1 MVEAQHQMA
10 VLAVI
15 WHARAT
21 QLKLAEVRTDWMYI
35 NIHLQAQPLREQ
47 ENVVLLITT
56 TTQAQMPSMQI
67 SLLDTARCRGVM
79 TGDILLGI

>member
-1 MVEAQHQMA
+1 MVEARHQMA

-21 QLKLAEVRTDWMYI
+21 QLKPAEVRIDWMYI
-35 NIHLQAQPLREQ
+35 NIHLRAQPLQEQ
-47 ENVVLLITT
+47 GNGVLLIIT
-56 TTQAQMPSMQI
+56 TTQAQMPSMRI
-67 SLLDTARCRGVM
+67 SLLDTAKCRGVM